1 MSNDSKGKG
10 ISGEIG
16 CEMEA
21 LVGRIGVARASLKDL
36 EDRLDVI
43 LYPASPEPK
52 SDERPESATHIGR
65 ILRDFNAQVEALINH
80 INSIQERI
88 AL

>member
-1 MSNDSKGKG
+1 MSSDSKGKSL
-10 ISGEIG
+10 SGEIG

-21 LVGRIGVARASLKDL
+21 LVGRIGVARSSLKDL

-43 LYPASPEPK
+43 LYPASPESK
-52 SDERPESATHIGR
+52 SDEKPESGTHLGR
-65 ILRDFNAQVEALINH
+65 VLQDFNVQVEALINH
-80 INSIQERI
+80 IKSIHERI